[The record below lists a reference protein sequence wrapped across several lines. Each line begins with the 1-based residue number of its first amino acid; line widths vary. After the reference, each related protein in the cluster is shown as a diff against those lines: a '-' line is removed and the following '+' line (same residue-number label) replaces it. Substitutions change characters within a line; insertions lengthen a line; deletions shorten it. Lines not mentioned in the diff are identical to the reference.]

1 MLFINCSISQTIG
14 RSCIGVMG
22 SSHSNEGLSITQT
35 VGQASNTKSENNEN
49 LYLRQGFQQPIYIIE
64 ESNELNVSVFP
75 NPTNGVFYVQINDVN
90 IQEAFLTIQ
99 DQNGK
104 ILYEDKTS
112 SNEKKQINLN
122 NYSMGMYFLK
132 IENNKKIST
141 FMV

>member
-1 MLFINCSISQTIG
+1 M
-14 RSCIGVMG
+14 
-22 SSHSNEGLSITQT
+22 
-35 VGQASNTKSENNEN
+35 
-49 LYLRQGFQQPIYIIE
+49 
-64 ESNELNVSVFP
+64 SVFP

-141 FMV
+141 FKINLIN